1 MRLKKLLFEE
11 NQEMKIGIE
20 TIVDYSNYGNRL
32 QNLALQIV
40 LEKLGNEVVTI
51 RDYTSKDYSFLSKVF
66 DSIKTG
72 NFLHKIKVNLS
83 RKNNSIDELRKKNF
97 INFTNK
103 YINESSFYIDET
115 TKDYSFDNQFDCYVI
130 GSDQVWNFNLP
141 GFSRASFVDYSN
153 KPKIS
158 YAASFGVS
166 HIPNDYEEIYKTGLK
181 KVKYISVRE
190 NAGKDII
197 SDILHRKVEV
207 VLDPTLLLETSEW
220 KKLISNKEI
229 YNQKYVLTYFLSPI
243 NNDDKEYIK
252 KYASN
257 RNLVIKNLANYH
269 DETLWIADPLE
280 FVNLFSQAEVIFTD
294 SFHASVFSI
303 IFKKPFEVFQRNLKG
318 QNMNSRIET
327 LFDTLG
333 IKECWH
339 DSSNSM
345 HKIDYDEVNQ
355 LLATNRIESMKFL
368 TNSLK
373 DIES

>member
-1 MRLKKLLFEE
+1 
-11 NQEMKIGIE
+11 MKIGIE

-32 QNLALQIV
+32 QNLALQTV
-40 LEKLGNEVVTI
+40 LEKLGNEVVTL
-51 RDYTSKDYSFLSKVF
+51 RDYTSKNYSFLSKVF

-83 RKNNSIDELRKKNF
+83 KKNNSIDELRKRNF
-97 INFTNK
+97 INFTKK
-103 YINESSFYIDET
+103 YINESSFYIDEAT
-115 TKDYSFDNQFDCYVI
+115 EDYSFDNQFDCYVI
-130 GSDQVWNFNLP
+130 GSDQIWNFNLP

-166 HIPNDYEEIYKTGLK
+166 NIPNDYEEIYKTGLE

-197 SDILHRKVEV
+197 NNILNRKVEV
-207 VLDPTLLLETSEW
+207 VLDPTLLLETADW
-220 KKLISNKEI
+220 KKLISNKET

-243 NNDDKEYIK
+243 KNDDKEYIK
-252 KYASN
+252 KYASD
-257 RNLVIKNLANYH
+257 RNLIIKNLADYH
-269 DETLWIADPLE
+269 DKSLWVADPLE
-280 FVNLFSQAEVIFTD
+280 FVNLFSQADVIFTD

-303 IFKKPFEVFQRNLKG
+303 IFEKPFEVFQRNLKG

-339 DSSNSM
+339 DSSNSI
-345 HKIDYDEVNQ
+345 HKIDYDEVNE
-355 LLATNRIESMKFL
+355 LLAINRIESMKFL
-368 TNSLK
+368 TNSLG